1 MRQRTEFFFDAV
13 TALWAWHKPPKGHL
27 GFMEGVW
34 IDSRL
39 LSLNVGPLK
48 IKRIEGLVRGQ
59 MLVAARDAVRG
70 RRESIALSQTCLTDV
85 ILYYISMRSRSV
97 SLPGISLISM
107 RPAL

>member
-1 MRQRTEFFFDAV
+1 
-13 TALWAWHKPPKGHL
+13 
-27 GFMEGVW
+27 MEGVW
-34 IDSRL
+34 IGSRL

-70 RRESIALSQTCLTDV
+70 RGESIALSQTCLTDV

-97 SLPGISLISM
+97 SLPGISLVSM